1 MHPGTLRFF
10 LNLWPPFLGA
20 GVHIT
25 RFASDYREVVVE
37 LRPHWYNRNLFGDH
51 FGGSLYSM
59 TDPFFAI
66 MLIYLLGT
74 DYRVTHAGGSID
86 YLAPARGTV
95 RARFVLNEK
104 QIAAVRVATE
114 GGEKHL
120 PQFSTDI
127 IDSTGKVVARATHTI
142 YVRKKR

>member
-1 MHPGTLRFF
+1 MRPGTLRFF

-20 GVHIT
+20 GIHVT

-66 MLIYLLGT
+66 MLIYLLGP

-95 RARFVLNEK
+95 RARFVLNEE
-104 QIAAVRVATE
+104 QIAAVRAATE

-142 YVRKKR
+142 YVRKKQ